1 MVEGSDTMPRTFAR
15 RPLRQRII
23 ALVAA
28 YAIACAS
35 LIAGFGAMQAADAA
49 RQASVLCHSSVA
61 AQPTPASDQSRG
73 KICVDYSCCAGCLAM
88 AAALPPPIPG
98 VAAPHS
104 LSRRLAPLARP
115 VLASGTDFNVHRSRG
130 PPLAA

>member
-1 MVEGSDTMPRTFAR
+1 VRKTFAR
-15 RPLRQRII
+15 RPLHQRII

-35 LIAGFGAMQAADAA
+35 LVAGFGAVQAADAI
-49 RQASVLCHSSVA
+49 QHDDVLCHSNVA
-61 AQPTPASDQSRG
+61 AQPTPAPDKSNG
-73 KICVDYSCCAGCLAM
+73 KICVDYSCCTGCLAM
-88 AAALPPPIPG
+88 AAAVPPPLPV

-104 LSRRLAPLARP
+104 LSRRLVPLAHP

>member
-1 MVEGSDTMPRTFAR
+1 MHSTFAR

-35 LIAGFGAMQAADAA
+35 LIAGFGAVQTADAA
-49 RQASVLCHSSVA
+49 QQSGVLCHSSVA
-61 AQPTPASDQSRG
+61 AQPAPASDESNG
-73 KICVDYSCCAGCLAM
+73 KICLDYSCCTGCLAM
-88 AAALPPPIPG
+88 AAAVPPPIPA

-104 LSRRLAPLARP
+104 LSRRLAPLAHP

>member
-1 MVEGSDTMPRTFAR
+1 MRKTFAR
-15 RPLRQRII
+15 RPLHQRII

-35 LIAGFGAMQAADAA
+35 LIAGFGAVQAADAI
-49 RQASVLCHSSVA
+49 QHDDVLCHSNV
-61 AQPTPASDQSRG
+61 AQPLPASDESNG
-73 KICVDYSCCAGCLAM
+73 KICVDYSCCTGCLAM
-88 AAALPPPIPG
+88 AAAVPPPLPA

-104 LSRRLAPLARP
+104 LSRRLAPLAHP

>member
-1 MVEGSDTMPRTFAR
+1 
-15 RPLRQRII
+15 LRKRII

-35 LIAGFGAMQAADAA
+35 LIAGFTAVQAADAT
-49 RQASVLCHSSVA
+49 QQGGVLCHSEVA
-61 AQPTPASDQSRG
+61 AQPAPDESNG
-73 KICVDYSCCAGCLAM
+73 KICVDYSCCTGCLVM
-88 AAALPPPIPG
+88 AAAVPPPLPA

-104 LSRRLAPLARP
+104 LSRRLAPLAHP